1 MSTTKL
7 RDVIWESLD
16 CTEAQTKDIIDVM
29 LSDIALFDK
38 KQRDYGPENIAK
50 FGLTGVLVR
59 SSDKIERL
67 INLQTISIDSVQY
80 KPEANESVADSWQD
94 LSVYGVIA
102 RVLMANKWV
111 CKGDINSVQEV
122 MNEE

>member
-7 RDVIWESLD
+7 RDAIWESLD
-16 CTEAQTKDIIDVM
+16 CTEAQTKDVIDVM

-67 INLQTISIDSVQY
+67 INLQTISVDSVQY
-80 KPEANESVADSWQD
+80 KPEANEYIEDSWQD

-102 RVLMANKWV
+102 RVLMANKWM
-111 CKGDINSVQEV
+111 CRGETSIEQEV
-122 MNEE
+122 TDEE

>member
-1 MSTTKL
+1 VGTTKL
-7 RDVIWESLD
+7 TDIIWESLD
-16 CTEAQTKDIIDVM
+16 CTEAQTKDIIDIM

-38 KQRDYGPENIAK
+38 KQRDYGPDNIAK

-67 INLQTISIDSVQY
+67 INSQAISIDSVQY
-80 KPEANESVADSWQD
+80 KPEANESIEDSWQD

-102 RVLMANKWV
+102 RVLMENKWM
-111 CKGDINSVQEV
+111 CKGDTNRMQEV
-122 MNEE
+122 IDEE

>member
-1 MSTTKL
+1 VGTTKL
-7 RDVIWESLD
+7 TDIIWESLD

>member
-1 MSTTKL
+1 MGTTKL
-7 RDVIWESLD
+7 TDIIWESLD

>member
-1 MSTTKL
+1 VGTTKL
-7 RDVIWESLD
+7 TDIIWESLD
-16 CTEAQTKDIIDVM
+16 CTEVQTKDVIDIM

-38 KQRDYGPENIAK
+38 KQRDYGPDNIAK

-67 INLQTISIDSVQY
+67 INSQAISIDSVQY
-80 KPEANESVADSWQD
+80 KPEANESIEDSWQD

-102 RVLMANKWV
+102 RVLMENKWM
-111 CKGDINSVQEV
+111 CKGDTNRMQEV
-122 MNEE
+122 IDEE

>member
-1 MSTTKL
+1 MGTTKL
-7 RDVIWESLD
+7 TDIIWESLD
-16 CTEAQTKDIIDVM
+16 CTEVQTKDVIDIM

-38 KQRDYGPENIAK
+38 KQRDYGPDNIAK

-67 INLQTISIDSVQY
+67 INSQAISIDSVQY
-80 KPEANESVADSWQD
+80 KPEANESIEDSWQD

-102 RVLMANKWV
+102 RVLMENKWM
-111 CKGDINSVQEV
+111 CKGDTNRMQEV
-122 MNEE
+122 IDEE

>member
-1 MSTTKL
+1 MGTTKL
-7 RDVIWESLD
+7 TDIIWESLD
-16 CTEAQTKDIIDVM
+16 CTEVQTKDVIDIM

-38 KQRDYGPENIAK
+38 KQRDYGPDNIAK

-67 INLQTISIDSVQY
+67 INSQAISIDSVQY

>member
-1 MSTTKL
+1 
-7 RDVIWESLD
+7 
-16 CTEAQTKDIIDVM
+16 M

-67 INLQTISIDSVQY
+67 INLQAISIDSVQY
-80 KPEANESVADSWQD
+80 KPAANESIEDSWQD

-102 RVLMANKWV
+102 RVLMANKWM
-111 CKGDINSVQEV
+111 CKGDTNLVQEG